1 MLSAL
6 SFAKD
11 TVCLQTT
18 FLFGAIAGRQVCIF
32 RPGTALGFNKIPL
45 SIFATRSEGWAHSD
59 CDTAQVENERRK
71 CNQKEMSILT
81 CGDNVINRNVQFD
94 DLILIL
100 FIYSNFDDLILI
112 LVIFL
117 ILMILF

>member
-1 MLSAL
+1 MTDMVHQLQ
-6 SFAKD
+6 SFESWDARRCSLD
-11 TVCLQTT
+11 NDAMAHAQYCDWLIVDC
-18 FLFGAIAGRQVCIF
+18 G
-32 RPGTALGFNKIPL
+32 KI
-45 SIFATRSEGWAHSD
+45 
-59 CDTAQVENERRK
+59 
-71 CNQKEMSILT
+71 NQKEMSILT

>member
-1 MLSAL
+1 
-6 SFAKD
+6 
-11 TVCLQTT
+11 
-18 FLFGAIAGRQVCIF
+18 
-32 RPGTALGFNKIPL
+32 
-45 SIFATRSEGWAHSD
+45 
-59 CDTAQVENERRK
+59 
-71 CNQKEMSILT
+71 MSILT